1 MPCSRNFHQIKKKRQ
16 QKLMKSGW
24 RWYGADDAISLKE
37 IRQAGVTDVVAAL
50 YRRKAGE
57 IWPVEEI
64 KAQADAVRAAG
75 MEWSVVE
82 CPYIGSMLR
91 YRPRRRWRPSC
102 V

>member
-1 MPCSRNFHQIKKKRQ
+1 MPCSRIFKQIKKKRQ

-50 YRRKAGE
+50 YRRRAGE

-64 KAQADAVRAAG
+64 RAQADAVRAAG
-75 MEWSVVE
+75 VGDL
-82 CPYIGSMLR
+82 CD
-91 YRPRRRWRPSC
+91 YR
-102 V
+102 VDGLMDLLNIII